1 MIDPISSALGDN
13 IPEPLQDENTSEA
26 IVFGP
31 AYSWVKD
38 IMWIWDE
45 IEEYLRRKADSLE
58 GQIMDREWAY
68 DVMVHNPYL
77 INARSPP
84 VNEVSRLNDLFTLR
98 SLCKC
103 VAAIDKIAEYRK
115 QNTAWARMKG
125 AERYVKGMEGRGITE
140 AEWGAANSSF
150 NMEPITYD
158 NVHGIGDSEIPEEN
172 VEYILAMKAIMGPEE
187 FESLEDRVMGR
198 RPDMPDVPVMETE
211 EETVDAPDIGFVGEL
226 SEIFTDPVSEA
237 TEYLRQ
243 SDDECSEAAEFW
255 MMMDVD
261 NRGIIDSVIQFAEA
275 VS

>member
-68 DVMVHNPYL
+68 HVMVHNPYL

-103 VAAIDKIAEYRK
+103 LAAIDKIAEYRK

-172 VEYILAMKAIMGPEE
+172 VDYILAMKAIMGPEE
-187 FESLEDRVMGR
+187 FDTLEDRVLGR
-198 RPDMPDVPVMETE
+198 RPDIPDVPVPETE
-211 EETVDAPDIGFVGEL
+211 EIEDVPEIGFIGEL
-226 SEIFTDPVSEA
+226 SEIFADSVSEA
-237 TEYLRQ
+237 MEYLKQ
-243 SDDECSEAAEFW
+243 SDDECSVAAEFW
-255 MMMDVD
+255 LQMDVD
-261 NRGIIDSVIQFAEA
+261 NRAIIDTIIQFAEA
-275 VS
+275 VE

>member
-1 MIDPISSALGDN
+1 MSDPMTFALDDN
-13 IPEPLQDENTSEA
+13 IPEPLQDDNTSEA

-38 IMWIWDE
+38 VMWIWDE
-45 IEEYLRRKADSLE
+45 IEEYLRRKADSLD

-68 DVMVHNPYL
+68 DVMLHNPYL

-103 VAAIDKIAEYRK
+103 LAAIDKIGEFRK

-140 AEWGAANSSF
+140 AEWGAANSRF

-187 FESLEDRVMGR
+187 FEGLEDRVLGR
-198 RPDMPDVPVMETE
+198 RPDMPDIPITETE
-211 EETVDAPDIGFVGEL
+211 EETDTPDIGFVEEL
-226 SEIFTDPVSEA
+226 SEIFADPVSEA

-255 MMMDVD
+255 TRMDVD
-261 NRGIIDSVIQFAEA
+261 NRGIIDSIIQFAEVMA
-275 VS
+275 

>member
-1 MIDPISSALGDN
+1 MSDPMTFALDDN
-13 IPEPLQDENTSEA
+13 IPEPLQDDNTSEA

-38 IMWIWDE
+38 VMWIWDE
-45 IEEYLRRKADSLE
+45 IEEYLRRKADSLD

-103 VAAIDKIAEYRK
+103 LAAIDKIAEYRK

-140 AEWGAANSSF
+140 AEWGAANSRF

-187 FESLEDRVMGR
+187 FEGLEDRVLGR
-198 RPDMPDVPVMETE
+198 RPDMPDISITETE
-211 EETVDAPDIGFVGEL
+211 EETDMPDIGFVEEL
-226 SEIFTDPVSEA
+226 SEIFADPVSEA

-255 MMMDVD
+255 TRMDVD
-261 NRGIIDSVIQFAEA
+261 NRGIIDSIIQFAEA
-275 VS
+275 MA